1 MSERSAPYIYRTLRH
16 PSNNVLTHYLEESG
30 VVVYIQQDQES
41 WKSCILSKTSAL
53 YNCFGIPVTRF
64 DTKPTSWEHTVF
76 PTSAKSLGRAAM
88 IDEPKAKPLPVP
100 DISYFARRG
109 GLTPGQ
115 KAYPYALATGPFDYI
130 SESCNGTCTV
140 NHHVVLGLEKVF
152 GDVDAFR
159 DKSKA
164 FRVKIDLELVLKN
177 FPQLSFLG
185 GQLPSG
191 NPKEAAAEAY
201 KAIEKR
207 WPELQEWQ
215 PKKSHR
221 PGRPKDE
228 IKSTKKII
236 VAGASRGGRHPV
248 EALTANG
255 IKTPRTWQKKG
266 CPPVYS
272 DAFALPAWRKEV
284 SREISNLK

>member
-1 MSERSAPYIYRTLRH
+1 MTDKP
-16 PSNNVLTHYLEESG
+16 
-30 VVVYIQQDQES
+30 
-41 WKSCILSKTSAL
+41 KS
-53 YNCFGIPVTRF
+53 
-64 DTKPTSWEHTVF
+64 
-76 PTSAKSLGRAAM
+76 
-88 IDEPKAKPLPVP
+88 KPLPVP

-115 KAYPYALATGPFDYI
+115 KAYPYTLATGPFDYI
-130 SESCNGTCTV
+130 SESGNGTCTV
-140 NHHVVLGLEKVF
+140 QHHLILGLEKMF
-152 GDVDAFR
+152 ADVDAFQE
-159 DKSKA
+159 KSRA
-164 FRVKIDLELVLKN
+164 LRIKIDQKLLLKN

-201 KAIEKR
+201 KAIEAR

-215 PKKSHR
+215 PKKSRR

-236 VAGASRGGRHPV
+236 VADACRNGREPV
-248 EALTANG
+248 EALTAKG
-255 IKTPRTWQKKG
+255 ITTPRTWQKRG

-272 DAFALPAWRKEV
+272 DAFALPIWRKKIQ
-284 SREISNLK
+284 REISSLK